1 MNIDGTY
8 TYTPN
13 ANFNGPDVFTYQ
25 VCDVNSNCSVATV
38 TLNIT
43 AVDDIPVAVDDVI
56 TTPEDTDLRGS
67 VASNDAPSG
76 DGGNT
81 WSLVG
86 TNGGALHGTLILNTD
101 GTFTYV
107 PEANYFGNDEFTY
120 QLCDGD
126 GDCSVG
132 TVSITIN
139 NVNDLPVA
147 LNDVA
152 STPEDTNMNGSVIGN
167 DIASGDGG
175 NAWSLVGLNGGASHG
190 TVTMTAD
197 GRYTYS
203 PAANFNGTDI
213 FTYHMCDAT
222 GDCSTATVTINVTSQ
237 NDAPVAVNDTGTTL
251 EDNALNSTVAT
262 NDSPSGDGGNAWS
275 LVGRNGGALHGTVV
289 MNLDGTYTYTPRAN
303 YNGTDEFTYN
313 LCDLN
318 GDCSVAGVSITI
330 VSVNDLPVAVDDIV
344 SMPEDTRLKGSVV
357 GNDTPSG
364 DGGNIWTLI
373 GTNGGAT
380 HGVLTMGTGGRF
392 IYTPDADYYGTDTF
406 SYKLCDVDS
415 DCSTASVTINIDPVD
430 DAPVAV
436 NDVSITAEDTPVS
449 GNVSTNDTP
458 SGDGGNRW
466 SLAGTNGG
474 AAHGTVIMNA
484 DGTYTYTPN
493 ANYNGA
499 DVFVYQLMDA
509 DGDVSVA
516 TVTITIIAVN
526 DVPVAVNDAASTP
539 KDTELDE
546 SVAGN
551 DTPSGDG
558 GNVWSLVGVNGGATH
573 GTVSMGNSGTYI
585 YTPAS
590 GYFGTDVF
598 IYQVCDVDGNCSS
611 ALVTVTVNPV
621 GDAPQAFD
629 DADSTPEDNAV
640 NGNVSSNDVP
650 SADGGNTWSL
660 VGTNGGAANGTVTM
674 AADGTYIY
682 TPNANFN
689 GTDTFIYQLCDAN
702 GDCSVATVALTI
714 TSVNDLPV
722 AVNDGA
728 STPEDIAIN
737 GSVAINDN
745 PSGEGGNVWSLVG
758 ANGGASHGTVSMTS
772 DGRYTYT
779 PNANFNGNDSFTYK
793 LCDVNGDCSTATV
806 SMSID
811 AVDDAPVAVNDTNTC
826 LEDESVSG
834 SVTGNDTPS
843 GDGGNVWRLVG
854 INGGAANGT
863 VTMRTDG
870 SYTYIPEA
878 NYHGI
883 DVFTYEVCDIDRDCS
898 VATVTIDVIS
908 INDVPLAENDTT
920 QTPENIPV
928 YGTIV
933 GNDSPSG
940 DGGNTWNL
948 IGPNGGAQHGTVT
961 LGTAGAN
968 SSALVLHLVKSVFG
982 ISSTNAGYG
991 TYYVY
996 YPNTNYT
1003 GTDVFTYEVCDG
1015 DGDCATARVFI
1026 TIEPVDQAPVA
1037 TNDIVST
1044 PEDSPVNGNVAGND
1058 ILGSLGSNVWTLIG
1072 DNGGAGHG
1080 TVTMNPNGSYTYT
1093 PNPNF
1098 SGTDTF
1104 TYQLCSAGGYCSSAT
1119 VSITINTVNDLPIV
1133 ASDVASTLQNIA
1145 VSGNVT
1151 GNDVLSGDGGNH
1163 WSLSGT
1169 NGGAAHGTVT
1179 MDAGGEYTYTPTA
1192 GYSGTD
1198 VFIYQLCDGSAP
1210 ADCASATVTVTITAI
1225 VIPQADLSI
1234 VKTATPRTVNAG
1246 DLATFTIAVTNLGTS
1261 DAMSVTVTDAVNA
1274 SIQNPQ
1280 FSTNGGATW
1289 TNWSGNYACGNLA
1302 TNATFNLLIRGKVNP
1317 SLPEGSTVSNTAT
1330 VTSTTSDP
1338 VAGNNSSTDQISVL
1352 AKANLS
1358 ISKQG
1363 TPHPVAAGQMI
1374 TYTINIYNSGPGDA
1388 LNVSIADAVPS
1399 VILNPEFSTDRGT
1412 TWSPWVSPYAFGN
1425 LSATGI
1431 GRILIRGKVSSN
1443 VANGFLLRNT
1453 ASVSSATSDP
1463 ASGDNSATDEAT
1475 VSTSSDLSLTKVSN
1489 PNPIVAGQMITYTI
1503 RVSNSGY
1510 SDAQGVVVTDAVPP
1524 TILTP
1529 EYTIDNGASWRP
1541 WVNSYTIGTITS
1553 GSSYTLLIRGIVIPG
1568 GARGLVLSNTASVT
1582 STTADPDTGNNT
1594 VTDTNTITIPHPNL
1608 AITKEAIDNIFSSVG
1623 EIVRYRI
1630 IVYNNSEESL
1640 YNIVVADSN
1649 AVITSGSPIAILA
1662 SHQAAEVF
1670 AAHTVTQADIDTGE
1684 ILNAVTANGRNV
1696 SAQTVRDRSN
1706 MVTTKGL
1713 QRPQITASK
1722 YAAESRFKSV
1732 GETIH
1737 YTIEVFNCG
1746 NVTLKN
1752 ITVSDPNANIT
1763 GTNTI
1768 ASLAP
1773 RATVSVRAEHMV
1785 TQEDIDA
1792 GKLVN
1797 IAYAKGYDP
1806 GNKPVSDE
1814 SNTVTLFSNQPDQLT
1829 ITKMAKENS
1838 FKQIGDTIHYEM
1850 TLKNYRSTYMSGISV
1865 FDANAVI
1872 TTPTPIWRIDS
1883 DKSAIVDGCMYAV
1896 PAGMPGGGPGTLVC
1910 SERIARV
1917 LVERVPE
1924 RLSLSAGCYS
1934 PQDVS
1939 RMRELKLEALR
1950 QFCEELMRGEA
1961 RPVRELELE
1970 FATAQADTRPVETRG
1985 SAAGGKAA

>member
-1 MNIDGTY
+1 VSKLEGVTATVTVTIDPVNDAPAAVNDVNATPEDTPLTGSVATNDTPSGDGGNTWSLVGINGGAVHGTVTMNADGTYLYTPAANYTGSDTFLYQLCDVSGDCSVATVTLTVSPVNDLPLAMNDAAATPENTRLRGSVAGNDTPSGDGGNVWSLVETDGGALHGTVTMSANGSFTYTPVASYFGPDAFTYQLCDANGDCSTATVALTVNNAGHAPQALDDSNITPEDTPINGNVSLNDIPSKDGGNSWSLIGTNGGALHGTVTMNIDGTY

-13 ANFNGPDVFTYQ
+13 ANFNGTDVFTYQ

-43 AVDDIPVAVDDVI
+43 VVDDIPVAVDDVI
-56 TTPEDTDLRGS
+56 STPEDVTLRGS

-303 YNGTDEFTYN
+303 YNGTDEFTYQ

-318 GDCSVAGVSITI
+318 GDCSVAAVSLTI
-330 VSVNDLPVAVDDIV
+330 ISVNDLPVAVDDIV

-590 GYFGTDVF
+590 GYFGADVF

-1015 DGDCATARVFI
+1015 SEG
-1026 TIEPVDQAPVA
+1026 QM
-1037 TNDIVST
+1037 
-1044 PEDSPVNGNVAGND
+1044 G
-1058 ILGSLGSNVWTLIG
+1058 L
-1072 DNGGAGHG
+1072 
-1080 TVTMNPNGSYTYT
+1080 
-1093 PNPNF
+1093 
-1098 SGTDTF
+1098 
-1104 TYQLCSAGGYCSSAT
+1104 SS
-1119 VSITINTVNDLPIV
+1119 
-1133 ASDVASTLQNIA
+1133 
-1145 VSGNVT
+1145 
-1151 GNDVLSGDGGNH
+1151 
-1163 WSLSGT
+1163 
-1169 NGGAAHGTVT
+1169 
-1179 MDAGGEYTYTPTA
+1179 
-1192 GYSGTD
+1192 
-1198 VFIYQLCDGSAP
+1198 
-1210 ADCASATVTVTITAI
+1210 
-1225 VIPQADLSI
+1225 
-1234 VKTATPRTVNAG
+1234 
-1246 DLATFTIAVTNLGTS
+1246 
-1261 DAMSVTVTDAVNA
+1261 
-1274 SIQNPQ
+1274 
-1280 FSTNGGATW
+1280 
-1289 TNWSGNYACGNLA
+1289 
-1302 TNATFNLLIRGKVNP
+1302 GKVD
-1317 SLPEGSTVSNTAT
+1317 G
-1330 VTSTTSDP
+1330 
-1338 VAGNNSSTDQISVL
+1338 
-1352 AKANLS
+1352 
-1358 ISKQG
+1358 
-1363 TPHPVAAGQMI
+1363 
-1374 TYTINIYNSGPGDA
+1374 
-1388 LNVSIADAVPS
+1388 
-1399 VILNPEFSTDRGT
+1399 
-1412 TWSPWVSPYAFGN
+1412 
-1425 LSATGI
+1425 
-1431 GRILIRGKVSSN
+1431 
-1443 VANGFLLRNT
+1443 
-1453 ASVSSATSDP
+1453 
-1463 ASGDNSATDEAT
+1463 
-1475 VSTSSDLSLTKVSN
+1475 LSLVS
-1489 PNPIVAGQMITYTI
+1489 
-1503 RVSNSGY
+1503 
-1510 SDAQGVVVTDAVPP
+1510 
-1524 TILTP
+1524 
-1529 EYTIDNGASWRP
+1529 
-1541 WVNSYTIGTITS
+1541 
-1553 GSSYTLLIRGIVIPG
+1553 
-1568 GARGLVLSNTASVT
+1568 
-1582 STTADPDTGNNT
+1582 
-1594 VTDTNTITIPHPNL
+1594 
-1608 AITKEAIDNIFSSVG
+1608 
-1623 EIVRYRI
+1623 
-1630 IVYNNSEESL
+1630 
-1640 YNIVVADSN
+1640 
-1649 AVITSGSPIAILA
+1649 
-1662 SHQAAEVF
+1662 
-1670 AAHTVTQADIDTGE
+1670 
-1684 ILNAVTANGRNV
+1684 
-1696 SAQTVRDRSN
+1696 
-1706 MVTTKGL
+1706 
-1713 QRPQITASK
+1713 
-1722 YAAESRFKSV
+1722 
-1732 GETIH
+1732 
-1737 YTIEVFNCG
+1737 
-1746 NVTLKN
+1746 
-1752 ITVSDPNANIT
+1752 
-1763 GTNTI
+1763 
-1768 ASLAP
+1768 
-1773 RATVSVRAEHMV
+1773 
-1785 TQEDIDA
+1785 
-1792 GKLVN
+1792 
-1797 IAYAKGYDP
+1797 
-1806 GNKPVSDE
+1806 
-1814 SNTVTLFSNQPDQLT
+1814 
-1829 ITKMAKENS
+1829 
-1838 FKQIGDTIHYEM
+1838 
-1850 TLKNYRSTYMSGISV
+1850 
-1865 FDANAVI
+1865 
-1872 TTPTPIWRIDS
+1872 
-1883 DKSAIVDGCMYAV
+1883 
-1896 PAGMPGGGPGTLVC
+1896 
-1910 SERIARV
+1910 
-1917 LVERVPE
+1917 
-1924 RLSLSAGCYS
+1924 
-1934 PQDVS
+1934 
-1939 RMRELKLEALR
+1939 
-1950 QFCEELMRGEA
+1950 
-1961 RPVRELELE
+1961 
-1970 FATAQADTRPVETRG
+1970 
-1985 SAAGGKAA
+1985 